1 VEAGSGDLTGL
12 RMSRL
17 RAEATRKT
25 LMPAMVHFCE
35 AR

>member
-1 VEAGSGDLTGL
+1 MDIFTYFPP
-12 RMSRL
+12 RSRL

-35 AR
+35 ASTAP